1 MSHVARREAIAVAA
15 ETARLEIQAE
25 VEKARHGRSSLDS
38 LANLAFIE
46 ARLRDIA
53 GMLRAGTVLRDQS
66 LVGSMGRLI
75 VDTWPLRHP
84 LGEQVAKVEYEFE
97 RL

>member
-38 LANLAFIE
+38 
-46 ARLRDIA
+46 
-53 GMLRAGTVLRDQS
+53 
-66 LVGSMGRLI
+66 MGRLI

>member
-1 MSHVARREAIAVAA
+1 MSQVGRREALAVAA
-15 ETARLEIQAE
+15 EAALFAIQVE
-25 VEKARHGRSSLDS
+25 VEKALHGRSSLDS
-38 LANLAFIE
+38 LANLTFSE
-46 ARLRDIA
+46 ARLAEIVR
-53 GMLRAGTVLRDQS
+53 MLRAGTVVRDQR

-75 VDTWPLRHP
+75 VDTWPPRSP